1 MRSEEGRGK
10 GRRLC
15 EDTEHVGDA
24 EGVQCRTCDVTHDK
38 HKHEQKI
45 HVMGRRGGRRGGH
58 KR

>member
-15 EDTEHVGDA
+15 EDIEHVGDA
-24 EGVQCRTCDVTHDK
+24 EGVQCRMCDVTHSK

-45 HVMGRRGGRRGGH
+45 HIRGGRGGQRGGH